1 MRMVRLDVNR
11 WSRRRQW
18 QWVEDYCHWLQDGCS
33 PLQAAKAMQLSAEE
47 YDLQREQQLA
57 QRLYHCLRRGL
68 PLVTGLQGWLDREL
82 LQVFALGQQSYC
94 LTELLTQYQQFQ
106 QQRQQLILK
115 LWRQRLYPL
124 FILLAVLTAMTVAGT
139 SYFPRLLKYVVQTT
153 PGWAVAIVVQLGE
166 WLLRWGWLA
175 AVTVIGVFGLYQ
187 WIGQNWIS
195 TRRFKFERFG
205 LFAYQRALTAV
216 WITQMVALMLRHR
229 LSLQTTLQRLQPL
242 STPYAQHHLHCM
254 SQRLARG
261 EQQLA
266 EVMSTGLLTPQLL
279 FRLRNSGRQQ
289 AVVEGLWRT
298 ALRSSESIERG
309 LMLRQRIML
318 TALYSTIIILMVILI
333 QASGQLMMAILM
345 S

>member
-1 MRMVRLDVNR
+1 
-11 WSRRRQW
+11 
-18 QWVEDYCHWLQDGCS
+18 
-33 PLQAAKAMQLSAEE
+33 MQLSAEE

-57 QRLYHCLRRGL
+57 QRLYNCLRRGL

-82 LQVFALGQQSYC
+82 LQVFVIGQQSHC
-94 LTELLTQYQQFQ
+94 LTELLTHYQQFQ
-106 QQRQQLILK
+106 QQRRQLILK

-124 FILLAVLTAMTVAGT
+124 FVLLAVLVATAVAGS
-139 SYFPRLLKYVVQTT
+139 SYFPRLLQHADQADT
-153 PGWAVAIVVQLGE
+153 GWAVVTVVRVGE
-166 WLLRWGWLA
+166 LLMAWGWLA
-175 AVTVIGVFGLYQ
+175 TAVAIGWVGLYQ
-187 WIGQNWIS
+187 WLAQNWIS
-195 TRRFKFERFG
+195 VQRFRFERFG

-216 WITQMVALMLRHR
+216 WVTQMVALMLRHR
-229 LSLQTTLQRLQPL
+229 LSLQATLQRLQPL
-242 STPYAQHHLHCM
+242 SSRYAQYHLRCM

-261 EQQLA
+261 EQHLA

-309 LMLRQRIML
+309 LMLRQRITL
-318 TALYSTIIILMVILI
+318 TVLYSLIIVLIVILI

-345 S
+345 N

>member
-1 MRMVRLDVNR
+1 MDVNR

-47 YDLQREQQLA
+47 YELQREQQLA

-68 PLVTGLQGWLDREL
+68 PLITGLQGWLDREL
-82 LQVFALGQQSYC
+82 LQVFALGQQSHC
-94 LTELLTQYQQFQ
+94 LTELLTHYQQFQ
-106 QQRQQLILK
+106 HQRRQLILK

-124 FILLAVLTAMTVAGT
+124 FVLLAVLAATAVAGS
-139 SYFPRLLKYVVQTT
+139 SYFPRLLKHVEQV
-153 PGWAVAIVVQLGE
+153 PAGWAVVTVVQLGE
-166 WLLRWGWLA
+166 LLMRWGWI
-175 AVTVIGVFGLYQ
+175 AVVSGIGLFGLYR
-187 WIGQNWIS
+187 WLGQNWIS
-195 TRRFKFERFG
+195 AQRFKVEHCG
-205 LFAYQRALTAV
+205 LFGYQRALTAV

-229 LSLQTTLQRLQPL
+229 LSLQDTLQRLQPM
-242 STPYAQHHLHCM
+242 SSRYAQYHLRCM

-289 AVVEGLWRT
+289 AVLEGLWRT

-318 TALYSTIIILMVILI
+318 AALYSTIIILIVILI